1 MIYNTRGLHAH
12 EILWLTTPPSRSVE
26 IITAN
31 PSSETRQRQQRN
43 ALTIHVD
50 AAPSLADDASLY
62 IPRGSLTESRPPAGR
77 ARARRALQTRHH
89 YLWTPRTLELVGRTG
104 SLPSA
109 AEAVVSRGGDPQ
121 GAKEARSTI
130 QQAPQMVSAMGH
142 GLRRA
147 RSDCSKRRPVP
158 KAG

>member
-1 MIYNTRGLHAH
+1 MHTRYYGLQ
-12 EILWLTTPPSRSVE
+12 LLPPAQSRSSPL
-26 IITAN
+26 IHH
-31 PSSETRQRQQRN
+31 QRLVRDSKGTP
-43 ALTIHVD
+43 LLFMLMLL
-50 AAPSLADDASLY
+50 PLADDASLY